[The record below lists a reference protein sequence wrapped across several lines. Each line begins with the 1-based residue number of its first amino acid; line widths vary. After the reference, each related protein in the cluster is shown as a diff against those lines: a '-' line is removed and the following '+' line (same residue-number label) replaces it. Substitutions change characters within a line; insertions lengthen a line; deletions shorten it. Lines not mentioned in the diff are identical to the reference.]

1 MDVILLMGYGNCQ
14 NLPIDNVYS
23 CPAPYAGQIC
33 LHFNPNNNFNGIPY
47 QVNNPLANVSGVV
60 GVPGANGTFS
70 VTSLETYPTPAT
82 DWVLLGTTFSGSYT
96 SGTGGI

>member
-1 MDVILLMGYGNCQ
+1 MGYGNCQ

-96 SGTGGI
+96 SGTGVFNPIH